1 VKPLDLGHVNLDGT
15 HLIEASAGTGKTY
28 TIASLFL
35 RLLLQGNIPIQEILV
50 VTYTVPATDELKTRI
65 RDKLRQAINAF
76 STGDSKDAFLKD
88 LLDQIEDRPRALSIL
103 RVALSGFDEAA
114 ISTIHGFCQRMLK
127 ELAFETGSPFDL
139 ELVTDQAEM
148 VLGAADDFYR
158 LHIVQETIPELVAY
172 VLEKK
177 ITPAF
182 FLKLAKKSNL
192 VATVIPNLARPSL
205 EPHLSA
211 YRQAFAEVCDQWG
224 ACREELEQLLS
235 DTDTLNQTSYKLANI
250 PGFLEEM
257 DRYLASGGTNLP
269 VPKEVGKFTLGSVR
283 LATKKNKT
291 VPEHPF
297 FLLCGALLNS
307 ATDLT
312 ARMDEYLTWLKVA
325 FHGFMLQALPERKA
339 KQGLVHFDDLL
350 LRMHHALASP
360 LGTSLANAVGKRFH
374 AALIDEFQDTDHLQY
389 EIFTQCFSTGPLF
402 FIGDPKQAIY
412 SFRGADIFTYKKAAE
427 SVEKD
432 LQNTLIHNWRSEPGL
447 IEAVNA
453 VFEKAKDPFVY
464 PWIEFRRAREADKPD
479 REVLAAGDKANL
491 VVWFMGSS
499 GPEPLKVADARV
511 QLCRAVAH
519 EISTLLNGAKQGRV
533 KLGSRELR
541 PSDIAVL
548 VRENTQ
554 ARAMRD
560 TLRSCNIP
568 CVLFS
573 DENVFFSDEAFAVDV
588 LLNALAEPYHEGKVR
603 TALMSSIFGLG
614 AHEISGL
621 MEDEKAWETWITKF
635 RGYHDLWNRAGFTPA
650 FRRLM
655 DEEGVRTR
663 LLAGDRGERAL
674 TNVLHLCE
682 LLGQAEVREK
692 LGMQG
697 LLKWLSERRDPA
709 MPVEEEYQL
718 RLESDDDAVRIM
730 TVHKS
735 KGLEFAVV
743 FCPFAWAPVKAG
755 DKGGLLF
762 HDQDGAAF
770 MDLGSVDYARNTTRA
785 EQEALAENVRLL
797 YVALTRAKNRCYMAW
812 GRVKDA
818 ETSALNYLIKSHD
831 VYGKENLVEAL
842 KLAGADEESMRREL
856 GSHIK
861 AAKAH
866 AVIRDIPVDAP
877 QPLAAEAFPAE
888 DLTARDFNMV
898 IDRSWGIASYTMFI
912 HGQHQRQDAA
922 DRDMLVPGV
931 RDALD
936 YAGMPAGAQ
945 LKGMREGGKV
955 TPATAKDIFSFPRGA
970 RAGTLLHEVFEKI
983 DFTADNAA
991 IRAVVEET
999 LVGHGFDMTWTEAVT
1014 GMVSSV
1020 LNVDLGGMHLAQ
1032 VNGLKRLTELEFMFP
1047 LKPLT
1052 SSILEKALADYMPGY
1067 INGDISGKSH
1077 TDVRPARDSRT
1088 FLNDADAEDFLRHSR
1103 ESGNPGKNEI
1113 PGSPL
1118 SRGRQEMHPYGAAS
1132 DTRESQGEGS
1142 EILSLY
1148 RSPRLAFDPVKG
1160 FLRGFMD
1167 LVFMHEG
1174 RYYLIDWKSNHLG
1187 NSVED
1192 YGQDA
1197 LLKSMI
1203 RDNYILQYHLYTV
1216 ALHRYLK
1223 NRLEG
1228 YSYDKHFGGVFYV
1241 YLRGVDPARGP
1252 EYGIFRARPDEGA
1265 VERLCDV
1272 LLDTGL
1278 QERL

>member
-1 VKPLDLGHVNLDGT
+1 MKPLDLLNVDLAGT

-35 RLLLQGNIPIQEILV
+35 RLLLQGKIPIQEILV

-65 RDKLRQAINAF
+65 RDKLRQAIDAF
-76 STGDSKDAFLKD
+76 STGDSKDAFVKS
-88 LLDQIEDRPRALSIL
+88 LLDQTEDRARALSIL
-103 RVALSGFDEAA
+103 RDALSGFDESA

-127 ELAFETGSPFDL
+127 DLAFETGSPFDL
-139 ELVTDQAEM
+139 ELVTDQVEM
-148 VLGAADDFYR
+148 IMGAADDFYR

-172 VLEKK
+172 ALARKV
-177 ITPAF
+177 TPEF
-182 FLKLAKKSNL
+182 FLQLAKKSNL
-192 VATVIPNLARPSL
+192 VATVIPNLTRPSL
-205 EPHLSA
+205 EPHLGA
-211 YRQAFAEVCDQWG
+211 YRRAFTEVQGLWG
-224 ACREELEQLLS
+224 ACRAEVGELLC
-235 DTDTLNQTSYKLANI
+235 DTDTLSQTSYKLANI
-250 PGFLEEM
+250 AGFCEEM
-257 DRYLASGGTNLP
+257 DRFLASGGISLP
-269 VPKEVGKFTLGSVR
+269 VPKEVVKFTQGTLRLG
-283 LATKKNKT
+283 TKKNKT

-297 FLLCGALLNS
+297 FLLCEALVTS

-360 LGTSLANAVGKRFH
+360 LGAGLAYAVGRRFR

-412 SFRGADIFTYKKAAE
+412 SFRGADIFTYKKAAL

-432 LQNTLIHNWRSEPGL
+432 LQNTLVENWRSEPGL
-447 IEAVNA
+447 IKAVNA

-464 PWIEFRRAREADKPD
+464 PWIEFRKAREADKPD
-479 REVLAAGDKANL
+479 REVLAAVDKANL

-499 GPEPLKVADARV
+499 GPEPIKVADARG

-519 EISTLLNGAKQGRV
+519 EISTLLNGVKQRRV
-533 KLGSRELR
+533 RLGSRELR

-560 TLRSCNIP
+560 TLRLCNIP

-588 LLNALAEPYHEGKVR
+588 LLNALVEPYHEGKVR
-603 TALMSSIFGLG
+603 AALMSSIFGLG
-614 AHEISGL
+614 AKEISCL

-635 RGYHDLWNRAGFTPA
+635 SYYHDLWNRSGFTPA

-655 DEEGVRTR
+655 DEEDVRTR
-663 LLAGDRGERAL
+663 LLAGGRGERAL

-697 LLKWLSERRDPA
+697 LLKWLSERMDPA

-770 MDLGSVDYARNTTRA
+770 MDLGSVDYARNSTRA

-842 KLAGADEESMRREL
+842 KLAGADEDSMRREL
-856 GSHIK
+856 GSHIN

-866 AVIRDIPVDAP
+866 AMIRDIPVDAP
-877 QPLAAEAFPAE
+877 QPLAAETLSAE
-888 DLTARDFNMV
+888 GLTARDFTTV

-912 HGQHQRQDAA
+912 HGQHQQLDAA
-922 DRDMLVPGV
+922 DRDMLMTGV
-931 RDALD
+931 QDALD
-936 YAGMPAGAQ
+936 YAGTPAGGQQTDMGEGIQVGAQ
-945 LKGMREGGKV
+945 SPGMREGGKG
-955 TPATAKDIFSFPRGA
+955 TPATSKDIFSFPRGA

-983 DFTADNAA
+983 DFTQDNAA
-991 IRAVVEET
+991 NRAVVEET
-999 LVGHGFDMTWTEAVT
+999 LVGHGFDPTWTDAVT
-1014 GMVSSV
+1014 GMVCRV

-1032 VNGLKRLTELEFMFP
+1032 VNRLKRLSELEFMLP

-1052 SSILEKALADYMPGY
+1052 STTLEKVINECMPS
-1067 INGDISGKSH
+1067 I
-1077 TDVRPARDSRT
+1077 TVP
-1088 FLNDADAEDFLRHSR
+1088 FPLR
-1103 ESGNPGKNEI
+1103 
-1113 PGSPL
+1113 
-1118 SRGRQEMHPYGAAS
+1118 
-1132 DTRESQGEGS
+1132 GEGQREGS
-1142 EILSLY
+1142 GSLHSY
-1148 RSPRLAFDPVKG
+1148 RSSRFTFDPVKG

-1167 LVFMHEG
+1167 LVFMHDG
-1174 RYYLIDWKSNHLG
+1174 RYYLLDWKSNHLG
-1187 NSVED
+1187 GSVED

-1216 ALHRYLK
+1216 ALHQYLRH
-1223 NRLEG
+1223 RLKG
-1228 YSYDKHFGGVFYV
+1228 YSYDEHFGGVFYV
-1241 YLRGVDPARGP
+1241 YLRGVDPSRGP
-1252 EYGIFRARPDEGA
+1252 EYGIFRARPDEGML
-1265 VERLCDV
+1265 ERLCDV
-1272 LLDTGL
+1272 LLNTGL
-1278 QERL
+1278 